1 MSKGTATRRRI
12 LDTARALLEDG
23 NVDVSMGSIAAAAGV
38 TRQLLY
44 FHFDGRA
51 DLLLELSRLI
61 DAEVRTGDLQATID
75 DASDAA
81 SALRAAV
88 KVQAAIKPRID
99 AITAAMDRLRAID
112 PDVAAAWDER
122 DEARLERCGRV
133 ILRLSAEQCLAPGWR
148 PEDAAR
154 LLWSM
159 TSQQAW
165 RELTRA
171 GLSTDEWCAMTTR
184 ALEDTLLA

>member
-1 MSKGTATRRRI
+1 MSKGDDTRRRI
-12 LDTARALLEDG
+12 LDAARALLEAGDA
-23 NVDVSMGSIAAAAGV
+23 DVSMGAIATASGV

-44 FHFDGRA
+44 FHFDGRT

-61 DAEVRTGDLQATID
+61 DAEVRTRDLQTTID
-75 DASDAA
+75 DAPDGV

-88 KVQAAIKPRID
+88 SVQAAIKPRID
-99 AITAAMDRLRAID
+99 GITAAMDRLRASD

-122 DEARLERCGRV
+122 DEARLERCSQV
-133 ILRLSAEQCLAPGWR
+133 ILRLADEGQLAADWQ

-159 TSQQAW
+159 TSQQTW
-165 RELTRA
+165 RELTGM
-171 GLSTDEWCAMTTR
+171 GLTTDEWRAITTR